1 MTSPKRTGRT
11 IGLILLIQAATT
23 AVIYSKLLPP
33 VTSSTFLTSAAPHA
47 TSIRVA
53 LLLSLAV
60 SSMTLVVALIALP
73 IFRGGSERLAIAYVA
88 LSVFGMATTA
98 AETLGF
104 RNLLAFSLEY
114 AKPTAP
120 HELLQSI
127 GAAAHSTALLTH
139 FTNLISGHAVM
150 ATLYLTLFRLSLV
163 PRLLTIA
170 GMIASIIGVV
180 DVAQPLIGGRF
191 SFLYVYPAGVCLLA
205 LVLWLLLK
213 GFNERRP

>member
-1 MTSPKRTGRT
+1 MQSPIRIGRI
-11 IGLILLIQAATT
+11 IGLILLIQATT
-23 AVIYSKLLPP
+23 TGVIYSKLLPP
-33 VTSSTFLTSAAPHA
+33 VTSSTFLTTAAPHA
-47 TSIRVA
+47 ASIRTA

-60 SSMTLVVALIALP
+60 SSMTFVVALVALP
-73 IFRGGSERLAIAYVA
+73 IFRAGGERLAIAYVA

-104 RNLLAFSLEY
+104 RNLLALSLEY

-127 GAAAHSTALLTH
+127 GIAAHSTALLTH
-139 FTNLISGHAVM
+139 FTNLISGHALM
-150 ATLYLTLFRLSLV
+150 LALYLTLFRLSLV
-163 PRLLTIA
+163 PRLLSIA
-170 GMIASIIGVV
+170 GMIASVIGIIDVV
-180 DVAQPLIGGRF
+180 QPLVGARF

-205 LVLWLLLK
+205 LVLWLLVK